1 MRIWGVDNYQ
11 WALVGSRY
19 VERHLGS
26 LVRAWGSPLCF
37 PYPGPRTADTHWQSE
52 NWCSSPNTS
61 RNNQPFNKYNR
72 LDTQT
77 SHQNTHEEWL
87 IDKDV
92 ELSSKYSDLVKAITV
107 CLVCSKQYPRPKE
120 HDASHQ
126 SSQLVRDW
134 QINYIGSF
142 PLSEGFQICLDLCG
156 HNVRLN
162 INFLLLLCKLGFHH

>member
-61 RNNQPFNKYNR
+61 PSNQPFNKYSR

-92 ELSSKYSDLVKAITV
+92 ELSSKYSDLVKAITA
-107 CLVCSKQYPRPKE
+107 CLVCSKQYKTKGAWRFPSEFPTGE
-120 HDASHQ
+120 GLTN
-126 SSQLVRDW
+126 QLYW
-134 QINYIGSF
+134 F
-142 PLSEGFQICLDLCG
+142 APSEWRVPNMPWFVWTQC
-156 HNVRLN
+156 
-162 INFLLLLCKLGFHH
+162 